1 MADKPMTDREVQ
13 NTAFRVECM
22 KVLNA
27 TFSEIAEMMD
37 IDPEYDGGQDFC
49 KLLGKTLTSL
59 GTMSHTMSDE
69 DREALRYAT
78 REAFIKLNETVLRY
92 GLMAIYTAGDKHNV

>member
-1 MADKPMTDREVQ
+1 MTDREVQ

-27 TFSEIAEMMD
+27 AFSDIAEMMD
-37 IDPEYDGGQDFC
+37 NDPEFDKSEEFC

-59 GTMSHTMSDE
+59 GTMSHTVSDE
-69 DREALRYAT
+69 DREGLRYAT
-78 REAFIKLNETVLRY
+78 REAFIKLNEAVLRY
-92 GLMAIYTAGDKHNV
+92 GLMAIYTAGDKHDV